1 MPSTILMEVLQMH
14 KKAEL
19 AWQYI
24 AVIILGLI
32 VVFAVII
39 FSTQLKEKIIEGIN
53 YFMQSFLGR

>member
-1 MPSTILMEVLQMH
+1 MH